1 MKQKAAGNTCGFF
14 AAHCKPHNRDWH
26 FQYAFASTL
35 PHRHAADSY
44 ADRHQRERTPNV
56 QTALFPAAT
65 DRRAASELMFR
76 VRAHE
81 DPSTL
86 DILQPHFDAT
96 LERISQCERV
106 ILSQETFKL
115 DLTNP

>member
-1 MKQKAAGNTCGFF
+1 M
-14 AAHCKPHNRDWH
+14 
-26 FQYAFASTL
+26 
-35 PHRHAADSY
+35 
-44 ADRHQRERTPNV
+44 

-65 DRRAASELMFR
+65 DRRVASEVVFR

-115 DLTNP
+115 DLTNPHMRRRKAVSYTHLTLPTNREV